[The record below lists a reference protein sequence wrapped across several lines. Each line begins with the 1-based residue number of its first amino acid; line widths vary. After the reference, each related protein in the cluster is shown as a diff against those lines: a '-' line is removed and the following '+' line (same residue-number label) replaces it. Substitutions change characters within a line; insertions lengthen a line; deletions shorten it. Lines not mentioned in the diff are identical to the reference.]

1 MRYSNKQKS
10 VWKKYE
16 ILNPNKFQS
25 LKLNLCDLQSKNL
38 SSKLYLYG
46 RQSKHLSVQIFSNKF
61 FLHKHWPNIQSSKG
75 LSLST
80 YYIASKYFNSHF
92 QSQTTDKFISS
103 LINWSFSNI
112 CKHPLAQLDGIKYL
126 KSFLTVQTRVWQ
138 LKRWPWHWVTHW
150 ITELFTFWF

>member
-1 MRYSNKQKS
+1 MTITKS
-10 VWKKYE
+10 MGTMPRMTMTATMHYGAAVKKW
-16 ILNPNKFQS
+16 LTFTNNFSMDFDHRVPNFWTKAVLTAPKINS
-25 LKLNLCDLQSKNL
+25 DE
-38 SSKLYLYG
+38 
-46 RQSKHLSVQIFSNKF
+46 
-61 FLHKHWPNIQSSKG
+61 NISKG
-75 LSLST
+75 LSLISNFSR
-80 YYIASKYFNSHF
+80 YSYILWL
-92 QSQTTDKFISS
+92 ILS